1 MKKYM
6 GNYTAEATKALKNSD
21 HLFCSIDED
30 GAIYVSNGF
39 LIYKMQKYEYA
50 AVAQPAA
57 CCEPGTWSI
66 RNGEKADADGPDL
79 VRLFLDAVQET
90 RDTAP
95 MEAAPFTLN
104 TAKKGQTA
112 TPYYNAEKDFTALY
126 DTKYI
131 SALLPGLTLRSTGDK
146 SPAVAYNGDEPFAL
160 VLPIKCDNKTARA
173 VRAFFT
179 GTADSD
185 TNQDAAKLQRQLTQA
200 RDEIE
205 ALTAQNAQQAAEQ
218 VAYLEHGQ
226 KREAAYDSLAREYSK
241 LIAENSR
248 LADELEALKNAPQA
262 EQKPEPK
269 TAAEIIASRFADL
282 PGVTVTIKGAQTS
295 APVVWLTGDTDPHA
309 EELSAAGAKW
319 SNKKSAYYVR
329 VA

>member
-6 GNYTAEATKALKNSD
+6 GNYTAEATKVLKNSD
-21 HLFCSIDED
+21 QMFCSIDED
-30 GAIYVSNGF
+30 GAIYVSNGMTA
-39 LIYKMQKYEYA
+39 YKMIPPEYA
-50 AVAQPAA
+50 AIVQPAA
-57 CCEPGTWSI
+57 CCEAGNWSM
-66 RNGEKADADGPDL
+66 RNGEKTEQPPFDIA
-79 VRLFLDAVQET
+79 RIFRDAVAACS
-90 RDTAP
+90 D
-95 MEAAPFTLN
+95 AAPLERSPLSLPVGKN
-104 TAKKGQTA
+104 RTAA
-112 TPYYNAEKDFTALY
+112 AYYSMDKDFTALY

-205 ALTAQNAQQAAEQ
+205 ALTAQNAHLTAERE
-218 VAYLEHGQ
+218 AYLKHARE
-226 KREAAYDSLAREYSK
+226 REAAYNSLDYEHDA
-241 LIAENSR
+241 LLAEKSR
-248 LADELEALKNAPQA
+248 LTDELEALKNAPRAA

-309 EELSAAGAKW
+309 EELNAAGAKW